1 MLRMA
6 ASEGCALAATILEEH
21 AQKTMRLLIAE
32 EAAEQPR
39 QTRRPNRA
47 RPSCESASA
56 IREPTETTSGSDV
69 GGSSSS
75 KAHRKRQRKLL
86 AAARSSFELLLE
98 ANPLDVHQLIAAT
111 EQFEAIC
118 HTAAASDMASEA
130 AALRQ
135 RAQEA
140 LERALCRPSTS
151 EPEEDLRTKVEH
163 GVAHPSGRSAPA
175 VKLED
180 WDVEMVLNWLDTVPV
195 DAQTR
200 AMLAA
205 VFKSQEVDGRAL
217 SELSHDMLRGFSPA
231 LRGHDA
237 EPMRTALIAARN
249 ELMAPDP
256 IRLKWMPSGAHLDV
270 FLEELH
276 CPISGEVMRDP
287 VCTADGHSYERAS
300 IESWLRKHDT
310 SPRTNLQ
317 LSSKALVANH
327 QLRALCDVFRLEHAT
342 ADHGTAVANAA
353 AVPLRQKITE
363 LMSRVHYGPSVETL
377 YSAPA
382 SAVQVIT
389 RRLSSS
395 AAWRPF
401 VDHTRLPRNISDL
414 VDLLLAGTDAA
425 LEGAEDRALDLSFE
439 SGSRGILPEALCSSE
454 SC

>member
-1 MLRMA
+1 MA

-86 AAARSSFELLLE
+86 AAARSRLELLLE
-98 ANPLDVHQLIAAT
+98 ANPLDVHQLIAAI

-140 LERALCRPSTS
+140 LERALCKPSSS

-163 GVAHPSGRSAPA
+163 GVTHPA

-180 WDVEMVLNWLDTVPV
+180 WDVEMVLHWLDTVPV

-217 SELSHDMLRGFSPA
+217 SELSQDMLRGFSPA

-249 ELMAPDP
+249 ELMTPDP

-327 QLRALCDVFRLEHAT
+327 QLRALCDVFRLEHAA
-342 ADHGTAVANAA
+342 ADHGTEVAFVA

-363 LMSRVHYGPSVETL
+363 LMSRVHYGPSVEII
-377 YSAPA
+377 YSAPE
-382 SAVQVIT
+382 SAVQLIT

-401 VDHTRLPRNISDL
+401 VDNTRLPRNISDL

-439 SGSRGILPEALCSSE
+439 SGSRGILPEALCCSE